1 MMGKGLLVAVIA
13 GIAYTVFGA
22 GTGLCQSAVELPNG
36 VKAVWDLDKAHRE
49 KTPTRER
56 VCINGLWR
64 WQPATD
70 AAEAVPTDRWGY
82 FKVPA
87 CWRGITDYM
96 QKDCQTLYGHPSW
109 KDEKLAEATTAW
121 YQREITVPTEWTGR
135 RVTLHVEY
143 LNSFATVYVDGK
155 KTGEMRFPWGDVD
168 LTSACPPGKHV
179 LSMLVVAM
187 PLKGVML
194 SYSDTNVPKE
204 VRGSVERRGL
214 CGDVYLDAAPQGAR
228 ISDVKMDT
236 SVRKWEITFGVA
248 LQDLAAEGQ
257 YALRAQ
263 VMDKDRSVG
272 EFTSEAFKATD
283 LKNGRIAFTKQ
294 WKPEKLWDL
303 HTPQNMYHVNLSLVD
318 AGGKVLDTALPTQFG
333 FREFWID
340 GRDFYLNGTR
350 IYLCAVPL
358 DNAQIG
364 AALADYGAVRETLV
378 RDKMFGVNFV
388 YTHNY
393 GCEPGTHLSFE
404 EPLRAADDE
413 GVLVALSQ
421 PHFGQ
426 YDWKAPDA
434 EQTNGYA
441 RHAEFY
447 VHVAGNHPS
456 VVFYAMSHNAT
467 GYGDDM
473 HPDQI
478 DGIQDPRP
486 DWARNSIKPALQ
498 AEAIVKRM
506 DPARVVYHHSSG
518 NLSAMYTLNFYVN
531 FTPIQEMSDWFEHW
545 ATKGIKPFFTCEY
558 GVPCTWDWTMYRGWY
573 KGGRTFG
580 SAQVPWELCIAEW
593 NSQFFG
599 DQAFKISEWEK
610 ENLRWEA
617 KQFRAGNGWHRWD
630 YPHDVDAAYDER
642 FPVFAQYFTDNY
654 RAFRTLGVS
663 ATNIWQYGDFWKLRQ
678 GVDRKRKEFKVDWD
692 NLQRPGL
699 SPDYLEA
706 PFAWMNASY
715 ERSDWIPTVAADALF
730 RNNMP
735 LLAYI
740 GGKAA
745 AVTSKDHNFCPS
757 ETVEKQL
764 IVINNSRQTVTCNCS
779 WSLALPEPA
788 SGKKEVSVE
797 TGQMGLVP
805 LSFALPASTKPGRYE
820 LSATFEFSKGDPQK
834 DSFFIDV
841 LPRPAALEGGAKIAL
856 FDPKGETGKLL
867 SAMGVQSQPV
877 DANADLSGYDTF
889 VVGKAALTLDGP
901 APDIHRT
908 ADGLKVIIF
917 EQTSE
922 VLEKRFGFRVEEYGL
937 RWVFKRLPDHPLLAG
952 ITEENL
958 WNWRGDATILPPRLK
973 YEKHPYTGEPM
984 VKWCDI
990 PVSRVY
996 RVSNRGNVASV
1007 IIEKPARGDF
1017 MPVLDGGYSIQFS
1030 PLMEYHEG
1038 KGMVLFCQMDVT
1050 GRTESDPAAEM
1061 LARNILQY
1069 VSAWKPAAVRK
1080 VLYVGDPVGKSHL
1093 ERAGLSPGTYEGGKL
1108 SADQVLVVGSGGGQ
1122 KLAAS
1127 APAVADFLKAGGNL
1141 LAVGLEEQ
1149 EANAFLPTKVG
1160 MKKAEHIAAYF
1171 PSFGKGS
1178 LLAGVS
1184 PADVHNRDPHDFPLI
1199 SAGATVIGDGIL
1211 AKAQNDNVVF
1221 CQLVPYTISSAQG
1234 AVASS
1239 VVNADDAVDG
1249 KQSALVAMGTTTQ
1262 AGAQF
1267 GTQVKVVPQVGQ
1279 TCTFAAFVKGVGVP
1293 VTVHLEVER
1302 AGRPWDRAVKAP
1314 DVLVPANEWTEIHT
1328 TFKVD
1333 KPFPQ
1338 GWQPYI
1344 ACAQDGARF
1353 RGDMFRL
1360 YEGEY
1365 VPWKAPAQGAQA
1377 VPATAKEP
1385 PNLITNPSFEKGLEG
1400 WYFNYG
1406 EQYNLRRTFRRAS
1419 FLMTRLLANMGAAGS
1434 TPVLDR
1440 FHSPVDTAKAEKR
1453 WLDGFYLDTPEE
1465 WDDPYRFFC
1474 W

>member
-1 MMGKGLLVAVIA
+1 MTGKGLTAAVIA
-13 GIAYTVFGA
+13 GIAYTAFFA
-22 GTGLCQSAVELPNG
+22 ATGLCQSAAQLPNG
-36 VKAVWDLDKAHRE
+36 VKAVWDLDKAYRE

-56 VCINGLWR
+56 VCINGLWL
-64 WQPATD
+64 WQPAK
-70 AAEAVPTDRWGY
+70 EGPVAVPTDGWGY

-87 CWRGITDYM
+87 CWPGITDYL
-96 QKDCQTLYGHPSW
+96 QKDCQTIYPHPSW
-109 KDEKLAEATTAW
+109 KDVKLNEVTAAW
-121 YQREITVPTEWTGR
+121 YQREITIPAEWTGR
-135 RVTLHVEY
+135 RVSLHVEY
-143 LNSFATVYVDGK
+143 LNSFATAYVDGK
-155 KTGEMRFPWGDVD
+155 KIGDMRFPWGDVD
-168 LTSACPPGKHV
+168 LTAACPAGSKHA
-179 LSMLVVAM
+179 LSMLVVAL
-187 PLKGVML
+187 PLRGVAM

-214 CGDVYLDAAPQGAR
+214 CGDVYVDSTPQGPR
-228 ISDVKMDT
+228 MNEVKVDT
-236 SVRKWEITFGVA
+236 SVRKWEITFGAA
-248 LQDLAAEGQ
+248 LQDLAADAQ
-257 YALRAQ
+257 YTLRAQ
-263 VMDKDRSVG
+263 VMDKGRSVG
-272 EFTSEAFKATD
+272 DFTSAAFRTTD
-283 LKNGRIAFTKQ
+283 VKDGRVSFTKQ

-303 HTPQNMYHVNLSLVD
+303 HTPQNTYQVNLSLMD

-333 FREFWID
+333 FREFWIQD
-340 GRDFYLNGTR
+340 RDFYLNGTR
-350 IYLCAVPL
+350 IFLCAAPL
-358 DNAQIG
+358 DNGQIG
-364 AALADYGAVRETLV
+364 AALDTYGAVRETLA
-378 RDKMFGVNFV
+378 RNKTFGVNFV

-393 GCEPGTHLSFE
+393 DCKPGSHLSYDE
-404 EPLRAADDE
+404 ALRAADDE
-413 GVLVALSQ
+413 GSLLALSQ
-421 PHFGQ
+421 PHFQ
-426 YDWKAPDA
+426 DYDWKAADA
-434 EQTNGYA
+434 EQANGYA

-456 VVFYAMSHNAT
+456 LVFYAMSHNAT

-473 HPDQI
+473 SPDQI
-478 DGIQDPRP
+478 DGLQDPRP
-486 DWARNSIKPALQ
+486 DWAKNGIKPALL
-498 AEAIVKRM
+498 AEGIVKRM

-531 FTPIQEMSDWFEHW
+531 FAPIQELSDWFEHW
-545 ATKGIKPFFTCEY
+545 ATKGVKPFFTCEY

-593 NSQFFG
+593 NSEFSG

-610 ENLRWEA
+610 DNLRWEA
-617 KQFRAGNGWHRWD
+617 KQFKTGNGWHRWD
-630 YPHDVDAAYDER
+630 YPHDVDAAFDER
-642 FPVFAQYFTDNY
+642 FPILAQYFTDNY

-663 ATNIWQYGDFWKLRQ
+663 ATNIWQYGDFWKLRP
-678 GVDRKRKEFKVDWD
+678 GLDRRRKDFKVDWD
-692 NLQRPGL
+692 ALQRPGL

-706 PFAWMNASY
+706 PFAWMNVAF
-715 ERSDWIPTVAADALF
+715 ERTDWIPTVAAESLF

-740 GGKAA
+740 SGKGA
-745 AVTSKDHNFCPS
+745 AVTSKDHNFYPG

-764 IVINNSRQTVTCNCS
+764 LVINNSREPVTCECG

-797 TGQMGLVP
+797 TGQMGVVP
-805 LSFALPASTKPGRYE
+805 LSLALPANVKPGRYE
-820 LSATFEFSKGDPQK
+820 LSATFKFSKGDPQK

-841 LPRPAALEGGAKIAL
+841 VARPAALPAGAKIAL

-867 SAMGVQSQPV
+867 SALGIQSQPV
-877 DANADLSGYDTF
+877 DANADLSGFDTL
-889 VVGKAALTLDGP
+889 VVGKAALTLNGP
-901 APDIHRT
+901 APDITRVR
-908 ADGLKVIIF
+908 DGLKVIMF

-937 RWVFKRLPDHPLLAG
+937 RWVFKRVPDHPLLAG
-952 ITEENL
+952 ITDENL
-958 WNWRGDATILPPRLK
+958 WNWRGDATILPPRLT
-973 YEKHPYTGEPM
+973 YEKHPYTGEPR

-996 RVSNRGNVASV
+996 RAGNRGNVASV

-1017 MPVLDGGYSIQFS
+1017 MPILDGGYSIQFS

-1061 LARNILQY
+1061 LAHNLLQY
-1069 VSAWKPAAVRK
+1069 ASEWKVPAVRK
-1080 VLYVGDPVGKSHL
+1080 VLYAGDPVGKGHL
-1093 ERAGLSPGTYEGGKL
+1093 ERAGLAVGTYDGGKL
-1108 SADQVLVVGSGGGQ
+1108 SADQVLVVGSGAGQ

-1127 APAVADFLKAGGNL
+1127 ASAIADFLKAGGSV
-1141 LAVGLEEQ
+1141 LAMGLEE
-1149 EANAFLPTKVG
+1149 ADVNAFLPTKVS

-1171 PSFGKGS
+1171 PPFGKGS

-1184 PADVHNRDPHDFPLI
+1184 PADVHNRDPHDFPLV

-1211 AKAQNDNVVF
+1211 AKGQNDNVIF
-1221 CQLVPYTISSAQG
+1221 CQLVPYTISKAQG
-1234 AVASS
+1234 GLA
-1239 VVNADDAVDG
+1239 ADTATAEDAVDG
-1249 KQSALVAMGTTTQ
+1249 KQSVLLETGTTTQ
-1262 AGAQF
+1262 AGIQF
-1267 GTQVKVVPQVGQ
+1267 GTQVKTVPQVGQ
-1279 TCTFAAFVKGVGVP
+1279 TCTFSAFVKGLGEP

-1314 DVLVPANEWTEIHT
+1314 DVQVPANQWTEIHT

-1333 KPFPQ
+1333 KPFPE

-1353 RGDMFRL
+1353 RVDMFRL

-1365 VPWKAPAQGAQA
+1365 TPWKAPVQGQ
-1377 VPATAKEP
+1377 EL
-1385 PNLITNPSFEKGLEG
+1385 PNLITNPSFEKGLDG
-1400 WYFNYG
+1400 WYFNYA

-1419 FLMTRLLANMGAAGS
+1419 FLMTRLLANMGAAGV
-1434 TPVLDR
+1434 TPLLDR
-1440 FHSPVDTAKAEKR
+1440 FHSPVDTTKAEKR
-1453 WLDGFYLDTPEE
+1453 WLDGFYMDMPEE